1 MPRCPVCS
9 AAVDLVV
16 ATAAPFCSERCRLI
30 DLGRWLGE
38 SYQVP
43 LPRHAAEDDEDEQA
57 GTGGP
62 AHPADD
68 E

>member
-1 MPRCPVCS
+1 M
-9 AAVDLVV
+9 
-16 ATAAPFCSERCRLI
+16 
-30 DLGRWLGE
+30 GRWLGE

-43 LPRHAAEDDEDEQA
+43 LPRHAGEDDDDEQT

>member
-1 MPRCPVCS
+1 MP
-9 AAVDLVV
+9 
-16 ATAAPFCSERCRLI
+16 CSERCRLI